1 MQLNYRGDK
10 GNLSNNVQHGTSN
23 GMMGSQRDEGGK
35 EGAEFFA
42 NFKGR
47 FLTRV
52 PHSHVSNLCHNSL
65 SILVTYLQSLHETF
79 VKTLFFYVY

>member
-10 GNLSNNVQHGTSN
+10 GNLSNNPHHGTSN
-23 GMMGSQRDEGGK
+23 GMMGSQRDDSGK

-47 FLTRV
+47 FPTMK
-52 PHSHVSNLCHNSL
+52 HSCKIDPIYTNNHPIKTYICLISL
-65 SILVTYLQSLHETF
+65 Y
-79 VKTLFFYVY
+79 

>member
-42 NFKGR
+42 NFKGK
-47 FLTRV
+47 FVCL
-52 PHSHVSNLCHNSL
+52 VSPAFIFPSMIFFMKSL
-65 SILVTYLQSLHETF
+65 ISPFS
-79 VKTLFFYVY
+79 KP